1 MQVGS
6 SGQDDRTLDEIFEL
20 TDITRPVILGKHQH
34 GFRRYRL
41 DPLVHASGMF
51 LSEVAHEQRNVVRP
65 IPQGRHNKGK
75 HVEPVIEIAPELFV
89 ANHSGQI
96 PIRCGYQTEIYA
108 DGTGASQPLEF
119 MFL

>member
-1 MQVGS
+1 
-6 SGQDDRTLDEIFEL
+6 
-20 TDITRPVILGKHQH
+20 
-34 GFRRYRL
+34 
-41 DPLVHASGMF
+41 MF

-75 HVEPVIEIAPELFV
+75 HVEPVIEIAAELFV
-89 ANHSGQI
+89 ADHPGQI
-96 PIRCGYQTEIYA
+96 PICSRHQTEIHA